1 MKGITHI
8 DAGRILNATKWRFM
22 GTIPVF
28 CFMALSQMGVP
39 AQAAL
44 SKLKLLTGETTQ
56 IVFGDAGRPVPVTF
70 QNTSDKVA
78 EADVRI
84 RLHQTSSATTILLS
98 ETPWIKLRVLP
109 GQTVLEMAT
118 VNFPAVKSETTFLIQ
133 WVEGANQVLGN
144 TEVLV
149 YPTNLLAE
157 LKLLCG
163 DEPLGVFDPQN
174 LLKPL
179 LKSAGVEISDL
190 EEMTMEDFHGKLA
203 ILGPLQSKAQMRE
216 GFGERVRTTANK
228 GVAVVWLQPPPGKR
242 DLIKPSFYTVQQGG
256 GAVVV
261 VQANEVSNLAE
272 DPQSQLN
279 LIRFARLALHPEPLQ
294 LPLTSAEN

>member
-1 MKGITHI
+1 MNRRANFCAPVIFWWISTCGAASNRLEVT
-8 DAGRILNATKWRFM
+8 AQPTEA
-22 GTIPVF
+22 VF
-28 CFMALSQMGVP
+28 C
-39 AQAAL
+39 
-44 SKLKLLTGETTQ
+44 GEARC
-56 IVFGDAGRPVPVTF
+56 VHVTF
-70 QNTSDKVA
+70 QNSGDKL
-78 EADVRI
+78 ADADLRI

-98 ETPWIKLRVLP
+98 ETPWKKLQVLP
-109 GQTVLEMAT
+109 GQMVLETAT
-118 VNFPAVKSETTFLIQ
+118 LNFPAVKGETTFLIQ
-133 WVEGANQVLGN
+133 WVEGTNQVLGK

-157 LKLLCG
+157 LRLLCW

-179 LKSAGVEISDL
+179 LESAGVEISDL
-190 EEMTMEDFHGKLA
+190 EDMNMEDFHGKLA

-242 DLIKPSFYTVQQGG
+242 DPIKPNFYSVPQGRG
-256 GAVVV
+256 VVVV
-261 VQANEVSNLAE
+261 VQANEITSLAE
-272 DPQSQLN
+272 SPQAQLN
-279 LIRFARLALHPEPLQ
+279 LIRFARLALHPEALQ